1 MHKTEIL
8 ENGPQVK
15 LVDFGQLSNYQKRTI
30 ITIAS
35 KRLGIDR
42 IAKLLKPLKFC
53 TPQTALKVI
62 EERKL
67 LADEDFIQLKEKLLE
82 PTEKELKQADETVQA
97 EPEQVKPAKE
107 LTTSEQAEKAEQI
120 SEKTA
125 KAKPE
130 RKRDKPKRKRDKP
143 MSEDET
149 VMMIKMHLNG
159 AANDK
164 IAEKF
169 GRTKK
174 QIIKRLAYAK
184 TANKYKSYF
193 DSGKAETS
201 EKSEPPKSKSE
212 TYIAK
217 GEGYIFVDAIG
228 DNITL
233 NGDSVLRK
241 IAEYLDNRGLNDFY
255 GKVEVRITVMNKPV
269 GIQIS
274 EEE

>member
-1 MHKTEIL
+1 MQKTEML
-8 ENGPQVK
+8 ENEPQVK
-15 LVDFGQLSNYQKRTI
+15 VVDYGQLSNYQKRTI

-35 KRLGIDR
+35 KSIGIDR

-53 TPQTALKVI
+53 TPETTLKVI

-67 LADEDFIQLKEKLLE
+67 LADEDFMQLKEKLLE
-82 PTEKELKQADETVQA
+82 PTEKELKQADETVQV

-107 LTTSEQAEKAEQI
+107 LTTSEQAEKTEQI

-130 RKRDKPKRKRDKP
+130 RERDKP
-143 MSEDET
+143 MPEDET
-149 VMMIKMHLNG
+149 VMMIKMHLDG
-159 AANDK
+159 VTNDK

-193 DSGKAETS
+193 NSGKAETS
-201 EKSEPPKSKSE
+201 EKSEPPKSEKSE
-212 TYIAK
+212 TYLAR
-217 GEGYIFVDAIG
+217 GEGHIFVDAIK
-228 DNITL
+228 DEICVN
-233 NGDSVLRK
+233 DDCVLRK
-241 IAEYLDNRGLNDFY
+241 IAEYLDNQGLNDFY

-269 GIQIS
+269 GMQIT
-274 EEE
+274 EE

>member
-1 MHKTEIL
+1 MKKTEML
-8 ENGPQVK
+8 ENEPQVK
-15 LVDFGQLSNYQKRTI
+15 VVDYGQLSNHQKRI
-30 ITIAS
+30 ITTIAS
-35 KRLGIDR
+35 KNIGIDR
-42 IAKLLKPLKFC
+42 IANLLKPLKFC
-53 TPQTALKVI
+53 TPETTLKVI

-67 LADEDFIQLKEKLLE
+67 LADDDFMLLKEKLLE
-82 PTEKELKQADETVQA
+82 PTEKELKQA

-130 RKRDKPKRKRDKP
+130 RKRDKR

-149 VMMIKMHLNG
+149 VMMIKMHLDG
-159 AANDK
+159 VTNDK

-169 GRTKK
+169 SRTKK

-217 GEGYIFVDAIG
+217 GEGHIFVDAIG

-233 NGDSVLRK
+233 NGDSVLDK
-241 IAEYLDNRGLNDFY
+241 ITEYLDNQGLNDFY

-269 GIQIS
+269 GMQIS
-274 EEE
+274 EE

>member
-1 MHKTEIL
+1 MQKTEML
-8 ENGPQVK
+8 ENEPQVK
-15 LVDFGQLSNYQKRTI
+15 VVDYGQLSNYQKRTI

-35 KRLGIDR
+35 KQLGIDR

-53 TPQTALKVI
+53 TPETTLKVI

-67 LADEDFIQLKEKLLE
+67 LADDDFEQLKAKLLE
-82 PTEKELKQADETVQA
+82 PTEKELKQADETVQV

-130 RKRDKPKRKRDKP
+130 RERDKP

-159 AANDK
+159 VTNDE

-217 GEGYIFVDAIG
+217 GEGHIFVDAAIG

-233 NGDSVLRK
+233 NGDSVLDK
-241 IAEYLDNRGLNDFY
+241 ITEYLDNQGLNDFY

-269 GIQIS
+269 GMQIS
-274 EEE
+274 EE

>member
-1 MHKTEIL
+1 MQ
-8 ENGPQVK
+8 ENEVK
-15 LVDFGQLSNYQKRTI
+15 VVDYGQLSNYQKRTI

-35 KRLGIDR
+35 KNIGIDR
-42 IAKLLKPLKFC
+42 ITKLLKPLKFC
-53 TPQTALKVI
+53 TPQTTLKVV
-62 EERKL
+62 EESKV

-82 PTEKELKQADETVQA
+82 PTEKELKQADETVQV

-130 RKRDKPKRKRDKP
+130 RKRDKR

-159 AANDK
+159 VTNDK
-164 IAEKF
+164 ISEKF

-201 EKSEPPKSKSE
+201 EKSEPPKSEKSE
-212 TYIAK
+212 TYLAI
-217 GEGYIFVDAIG
+217 GEGYIIVDAAIG

-233 NGDSVLRK
+233 NGDSVLDK
-241 IAEYLDNRGLNDFY
+241 ITEYLDNQGLNDFY

-269 GIQIS
+269 GMHIS
-274 EEE
+274 EE

>member
-1 MHKTEIL
+1 MKKTEML
-8 ENGPQVK
+8 ENEPQVK
-15 LVDFGQLSNYQKRTI
+15 VVDYGQLSNHQKRI
-30 ITIAS
+30 ITTIAS
-35 KRLGIDR
+35 KNIGIDR
-42 IAKLLKPLKFC
+42 IANLLKPLKFC
-53 TPQTALKVI
+53 TPETTLKVI

-67 LADEDFIQLKEKLLE
+67 LADDDFMLLKEKLLE
-82 PTEKELKQADETVQA
+82 PTEKELKQA

-130 RKRDKPKRKRDKP
+130 RKRDKR

-149 VMMIKMHLNG
+149 VMMIKMHLDG
-159 AANDK
+159 VTNDK

-217 GEGYIFVDAIG
+217 GEGHIFVDAIG

-233 NGDSVLRK
+233 NGDSVLDK
-241 IAEYLDNRGLNDFY
+241 ITEYLDNQGLNDFY

-269 GIQIS
+269 GMQIS
-274 EEE
+274 EE

>member
-1 MHKTEIL
+1 MQKTEML
-8 ENGPQVK
+8 ENEPQVK
-15 LVDFGQLSNYQKRTI
+15 VVDYGQLSNHQKRI
-30 ITIAS
+30 ITTIAS
-35 KRLGIDR
+35 KNIGIDR
-42 IAKLLKPLKFC
+42 IANLLKPLKFC
-53 TPQTALKVI
+53 TPETTLKVI

-67 LADEDFIQLKEKLLE
+67 LADDDFMLLKEKLLE
-82 PTEKELKQADETVQA
+82 PTEKELKQA

-130 RKRDKPKRKRDKP
+130 RKRDKR

-159 AANDK
+159 VTNDK

-217 GEGYIFVDAIG
+217 GEGHIFVDAIG

-233 NGDSVLRK
+233 NGDSVLDK
-241 IAEYLDNRGLNDFY
+241 ITEYLDNQGLNDFY

-269 GIQIS
+269 GMQIS
-274 EEE
+274 EE

>member
-1 MHKTEIL
+1 MHKAEML
-8 ENGPQVK
+8 ENEPQVK
-15 LVDFGQLSNYQKRTI
+15 VVDYGQLSNYQKRTI

-35 KRLGIDR
+35 KQLGIDR

-53 TPQTALKVI
+53 TPETTLKVI

-67 LADEDFIQLKEKLLE
+67 LADDDFMLLKEKLLE
-82 PTEKELKQADETVQA
+82 PTEKELKQA

-130 RKRDKPKRKRDKP
+130 RKRDKR

-149 VMMIKMHLNG
+149 VMMIKMHLDG
-159 AANDK
+159 VTNDE

-217 GEGYIFVDAIG
+217 GEGHIFVDAIG

-233 NGDSVLRK
+233 NGDSVLDK
-241 IAEYLDNRGLNDFY
+241 ITEYLDNQGLNDFY

-269 GIQIS
+269 GMQIS
-274 EEE
+274 EE